1 MWIKKPK
8 RYDFRVLLSIVII
21 LLAMFIFS
29 AFRLALYWLHHATFA
44 SLTTAQV
51 WSAFFNGM
59 RFDLSM
65 VALFIGPVIL
75 LFNLPVNSVRYVKY
89 CVLFMLTEL
98 TVMIGFLVGDL
109 IYFPY
114 VKRHIAEEIVQI
126 LKYGGDVSMGI
137 AGRL

>member
-8 RYDFRVLLSIVII
+8 RYDFRILLSILII
-21 LLAMFIFS
+21 LLAMCIFS
-29 AFRLALYWLHHATFA
+29 VFRFALYWLHHATFV

-51 WSAFFNGM
+51 WSAFLNGL

-98 TVMIGFLVGDL
+98 IVLIGFLVGDL

-126 LKYGGDVSMGI
+126 SADWGTPIG
-137 AGRL
+137 